1 MTTSTHGD
9 HLRVLGPDTGLA
21 QVFAFYEVHAHGDP
35 SAAWEA
41 FTTAWNWSAPLATA
55 VAGADV
61 PDTPVALPAAGGGF
75 TLSGRWHLPAHDGTG
90 AWLAL
95 PLTGGERPSRPV
107 MASPGGPDLFAVPSE
122 VLRGAVHAV
131 PGEAA
136 GPGPVFRLEGVHVP
150 TGFATHAA
158 ATPLRAAD
166 APFLWTAVAAQ
177 ALGAARRVTDALAAP
192 APASASAPA
201 SGAAR
206 GPVRSATVA
215 AELAAVLHDE
225 RLSLAAALHGAP
237 SARLGLAPSAGER
250 LAARVRRAG
259 NAVHQVV
266 ASALEH
272 ALASYGYAG
281 EHPLVHLLEAS
292 APILQQARYA
302 TQLLPPDDGTSWK
315 GANL

>member
-1 MTTSTHGD
+1 
-9 HLRVLGPDTGLA
+9 
-21 QVFAFYEVHAHGDP
+21 
-35 SAAWEA
+35 
-41 FTTAWNWSAPLATA
+41 
-55 VAGADV
+55 
-61 PDTPVALPAAGGGF
+61 
-75 TLSGRWHLPAHDGTG
+75 
-90 AWLAL
+90 
-95 PLTGGERPSRPV
+95 
-107 MASPGGPDLFAVPSE
+107 
-122 VLRGAVHAV
+122 
-131 PGEAA
+131 
-136 GPGPVFRLEGVHVP
+136 
-150 TGFATHAA
+150 
-158 ATPLRAAD
+158 
-166 APFLWTAVAAQ
+166 
-177 ALGAARRVTDALAAP
+177 
-192 APASASAPA
+192 
-201 SGAAR
+201 
-206 GPVRSATVA
+206 SATVA